1 MTLITR
7 DTKGK
12 IRVLTFVLNYIKDDD
27 GEYYTIT
34 RFSGLYNGK
43 ITSQP
48 SIKID
53 KGKVKRTLSEQ
64 AKLQFDSLVNKAID
78 KGYRNITD
86 FGYNTLEEFNPNDVF
101 PKDKVSVGTL
111 KPMLCKVYDKN
122 DKKTQAIKEWYC
134 SYKHDGVRCLV
145 HCGSNG
151 CIKTISRGGK
161 NYDVPATYALMD
173 TIPIFRKYPNIV
185 LDGELYIHGK
195 PLSYISGL
203 CRLETLDEKHKDL
216 KFHCYDIVD
225 ESLPFKERY
234 KILQEIKTLLPKD
247 SKVVIVDHYI
257 VHNHEEIMEIHDRAI
272 SEGYEGAVIRDPDQV
287 YKCEARDR
295 RMQKIKIFSDKEFII
310 KDLVEGLR
318 DEDLCFLMET
328 EEGYEFKAK
337 PIGDRQLKQ
346 WYRDHINEIKGKLG
360 VVKYFGMTTTEH
372 PVPNLPV
379 FKCVRDEK
387 DI

>member
-12 IRVLTFVLNYIKDDD
+12 IRVLTFILKYVKDDS

-43 ITSQP
+43 IISQP
-48 SIKID
+48 SKEIR
-53 KGKVKRTLSEQ
+53 KGKVKRTLDEQ
-64 AKLQFDSLVNKAID
+64 AKLEFDSLIKKATD
-78 KGYRNITD
+78 KGYRNIAD
-86 FGYNTLEEFNPNDVF
+86 FGYQTLEEFNPDEVF
-101 PKDKVSVGTL
+101 PKDKASVGTL

-134 SYKHDGVRCLV
+134 SYKHDGVRALI
-145 HCGSNG
+145 HCNSDGS
-151 CIKTISRGGK
+151 IKTISRGGK
-161 NYDVPATYALMD
+161 DYDVPATYVLMS
-173 TIPIFRKYPNIV
+173 TIPIFRKYPNLI

-225 ESLPFKERY
+225 ETLPFKDRY

-247 SKVVIVDHYI
+247 SRIVIVDHYI
-257 VHNHEEIMEIHDRAI
+257 VHNHDEIMKVHDRAI
-272 SEGYEGAVIRDPDQV
+272 SEGYEGAVIRDPNQV

-346 WYRDHINEIKGKLG
+346 WYRDHIEEIKGKLG
-360 VVKYFGMTTTEH
+360 VVKYFGMTATEH

-379 FKCVRDEK
+379 FKCIRDEK
-387 DI
+387 DM